1 MFIMIHVNSAL
12 KRVNL
17 EDAHNKM
24 PSEASG
30 GMQKRVAIARAVVNT
45 VKQNATIDWKT
56 KQGVQARMRRAVKK
70 LLEHYGYPPN
80 EQALAELRVMATA
93 EAIAEELI

>member
-1 MFIMIHVNSAL
+1 MGAEKLSV
-12 KRVNL
+12 
-17 EDAHNKM
+17 
-24 PSEASG
+24 
-30 GMQKRVAIARAVVNT
+30 IARAVVST
-45 VKQNATIDWKT
+45 VKQNATIDSKT

-93 EAIAEELI
+93 EAIAEELV